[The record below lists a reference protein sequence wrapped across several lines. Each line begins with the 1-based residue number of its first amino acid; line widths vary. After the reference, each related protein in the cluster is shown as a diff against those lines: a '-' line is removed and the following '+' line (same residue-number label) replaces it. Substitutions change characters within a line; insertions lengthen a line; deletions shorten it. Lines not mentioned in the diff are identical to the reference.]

1 MKTKR
6 KNKMKNI
13 KTILVI
19 ALSAALFSCAPKAT
33 EEAPAYDSVAVMVSS
48 SAAVEN
54 KKDSTHKF
62 IRTAELKFKV
72 KSVIES
78 TYDIE
83 DITARVGGFVTY
95 SDLTSDAFSSETKEI
110 SLDSSV
116 IVTHFRVT
124 NSIVLRVPN
133 TKLDTTLKQIAKNI
147 VYLDNRIIKAD
158 DVALQLLSNDLTINR
173 SDKNETRLKNAIDN
187 RGKKLNETTTA
198 EELLLNK
205 QEQADNARIANLSLK
220 AQINFS
226 TIHLT
231 IYQNVGVNYEKIA
244 NEKKLRQYEPGFGF
258 RILNSLSNGWDIFE
272 DIIVF
277 LLNLWGLVILGILGF
292 LGYKLYVIKFKKKKN
307 E

>member
-1 MKTKR
+1 M
-6 KNKMKNI
+6 
-13 KTILVI
+13 
-19 ALSAALFSCAPKAT
+19 
-33 EEAPAYDSVAVMVSS
+33 
-48 SAAVEN
+48 
-54 KKDSTHKF
+54 
-62 IRTAELKFKV
+62 
-72 KSVIES
+72 
-78 TYDIE
+78 
-83 DITARVGGFVTY
+83 
-95 SDLTSDAFSSETKEI
+95 
-110 SLDSSV
+110 
-116 IVTHFRVT
+116 
-124 NSIVLRVPN
+124 
-133 TKLDTTLKQIAKNI
+133 
-147 VYLDNRIIKAD
+147 YLDNRIIKAD

-244 NEKKLRQYEPGFGF
+244 NEKKLRQYEPDFGF

-277 LLNLWGLVILGILGF
+277 LLNLWGLVLLGVLGF
-292 LGYKLYVIKFKKKKN
+292 LGYKFYVIKFKKKKN